1 MFPTIQLGTLA
12 LNTYSLMYS
21 LAFIIGGLLALDR
34 VKGDTR
40 EDHLYRNSLVLLV
53 VFVLVGLFLPSYA
66 ESYIRS
72 WITGQPRETPHM
84 RVYYGLTMGLLACL
98 LYLRHVKLSF
108 LHLMDRAI
116 PVFGL
121 AFAIARVGC
130 LGAGCCGGAATS
142 SPLGMY
148 APDSSGVWA
157 MRYPTQIMSMGFEL
171 LLFVGLSWLYKHRR
185 GWLKTEG
192 VIFYLYIFLFC
203 LERFAL
209 EWLRFDYRPMWGPLS
224 LPHLYMLA
232 AMLVVA
238 IGLAR
243 LVVRGQPPDPGVQA

>member
-1 MFPTIQLGTLA
+1 MFPTIQLGPLA

-21 LAFIIGGLLALDR
+21 LAFIIGGLLALGR
-34 VKGDTR
+34 VKGNAR

-84 RVYYGLTMGLLACL
+84 RVYYGLALGLLACL

-130 LGAGCCGGAATS
+130 LGAGCCGGAVTT

-148 APDSSGVWA
+148 APNTSGVWA

-171 LLFVGLSWLYKHRR
+171 LLFAGLSWLYNHRR
-185 GWLKTEG
+185 GRLKAEG
-192 VIFYLYIFLFC
+192 AIFYLYIFLFC
-203 LERFAL
+203 LERFVL

-232 AMLVVA
+232 AMLA
-238 IGLAR
+238 LAVSSKR
-243 LVVRGQPPDPGVQA
+243 LGVRGEELSVSSQA